1 MTWTA
6 EKKAT
11 FCTLTRTSSFGSCFS
26 GSSTT
31 RTRTTLS
38 TLASCFPS
46 PHLCLSG
53 RPLSLHC
60 SRRCCFNLFL
70 NLFYLQSSKV
80 WLATLLSLVIVTVT
94 YALLTKHKWSKD
106 SGFAFVD
113 SEWLSYSN
121 LVQIHTMFGIFQIFL
136 LIFLQFRISLFYSSL
151 YSHPSFCPR
160 DVDRPISTPVVK
172 IEKLKSP
179 SLHFHLASLHPLH
192 HG

>member
-1 MTWTA
+1 MLCA
-6 EKKAT
+6 
-11 FCTLTRTSSFGSCFS
+11 LSRTSSFGSCFS
-26 GSSTT
+26 GSLTT

-106 SGFAFVD
+106 PRFAFID
-113 SEWLSYSN
+113 SEWLSHSN
-121 LVQIHTMFGIFQIFL
+121 LVQILNMFGN
-136 LIFLQFRISLFYSSL
+136 LF
-151 YSHPSFCPR
+151 
-160 DVDRPISTPVVK
+160 K
-172 IEKLKSP
+172 IM
-179 SLHFHLASLHPLH
+179 
-192 HG
+192 